1 MFTIRKMFSFS
12 ASHVLNGLP
21 EGHQCGRFHGHNYVI
36 IVELRS
42 DLLDGTSF
50 VLDYGKLDPIK
61 NWIADTLEHRHLNEI
76 VPGQPSAEN
85 IAKWIFHTWK
95 GQYPKLHAIEIKET
109 DKTTARYEY
118 DNR

>member
-42 DLLDGTSF
+42 ASLDGTSF

-61 NWIADTLEHRHLNEI
+61 NWIAVTLEHRHLNDI

-85 IAKWIFHTWK
+85 IAIWIYAKFK
-95 GQYPKLHAIEIKET
+95 PMFPLLHAIEVKET

-118 DNR
+118 DNK